1 MVPNRSHVL
10 VLVSVFYVGKCYE
23 KIRKDHVILLAPLKV
38 MSQNHKKHNLLSLL
52 HPNIHKYP
60 KDQMPG
66 SKHPERPAVI
76 KKFGSNC
83 HVICQ
88 ASKDIFDQSS
98 AFLYGCNFGEVIWYS
113 AQINL
118 F

>member
-66 SKHPERPAVI
+66 SKHPERPALSLKNLV
-76 KKFGSNC
+76 
-83 HVICQ
+83 
-88 ASKDIFDQSS
+88 
-98 AFLYGCNFGEVIWYS
+98 
-113 AQINL
+113 QIVM
-118 F
+118 